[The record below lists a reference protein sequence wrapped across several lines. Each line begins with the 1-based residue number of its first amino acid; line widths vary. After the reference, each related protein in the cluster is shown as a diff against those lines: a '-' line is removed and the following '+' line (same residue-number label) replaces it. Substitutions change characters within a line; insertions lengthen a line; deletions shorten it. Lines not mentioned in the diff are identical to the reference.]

1 MRKDEAKI
9 PPKNCPTPPLPQDI
23 TRQRYIAPGRTRLRG
38 FRGRSQPPEKNK
50 GGWNAGRNQPPEK
63 NSLRLV
69 QNQLIFIQEG
79 RASGVGGGGS
89 GWKQLFQDPAVNQRR
104 VLHRVHGRFFR

>member
-1 MRKDEAKI
+1 MQMQAIIHIFCK
-9 PPKNCPTPPLPQDI
+9 KNRFFSGGLI
-23 TRQRYIAPGRTRLRG
+23 ASLRYIRFIFSVGGGSRL
-38 FRGRSQPPEKNK
+38 
-50 GGWNAGRNQPPEK
+50 AIK
-63 NSLRLV
+63 NSLRSV